1 MDRER
6 DRDRDRSPT
15 VLPKQV
21 GHVARVTSPQGISVE
36 NANIVQTEATL
47 AKTRTVEDSPTDPT
61 APLHHEPTATVHALH
76 LRVALLSSTHTRL
89 DVHRHAQE
97 AVLPCH
103 TADARLLRR
112 VIAKEKRK
120 ATGRRRDRPRVGDTL
135 PPELTATGGKLRES
149 TGMNPAIDRVPLHD
163 KESALLCR

>member
-6 DRDRDRSPT
+6 DRDRDRSRP
-15 VLPKQV
+15 LLKQV
-21 GHVARVTSPQGISVE
+21 GHVARGTSPQGISVR
-36 NANIVQTEATL
+36 NTDIVRTEATL

-61 APLHHEPTATVHALH
+61 APLHLEPTATVHALR
-76 LRVALLSSTHTRL
+76 LRVALLSSIHTRL
-89 DVHRHAQE
+89 DVHHRAQE

-103 TADARLLRR
+103 IADARLLRRR

-120 ATGRRRDRPRVGDTL
+120 ATGRQRDHPRVGDTL
-135 PPELTATGGKLRES
+135 PPEPTATGEKLRGS
-149 TGMNPAIDRVPLHD
+149 TGMSPAIDRVLLHD